1 MDAIPGRDAA
11 ECTAMTACRIDHAPR
26 FRRLA
31 RLTALLAALLGLG
44 GCANLGY
51 YWQSVS
57 GHLQLMRAAR
67 PVSEWLAD
75 PATPPALKAR
85 LELAERIRRYAVTA
99 LDEPDNA
106 SYHRYAD
113 LHRRAAV
120 WNVVAAPEFSLQL
133 KTWCFV
139 VVGCVSYRGYYDE
152 AAAEREAD
160 GLKAEG
166 LEVSVYGVPAYST
179 LGWLN
184 WLGGDPLL
192 NTFIDYPDGELA
204 RIVFHE
210 LAHQVL
216 YVPGDTVFNES
227 YATTVERLGAGEW
240 LAQEGTPAERE
251 QYARVEARRTAFRA
265 LTMATR
271 TELARI
277 YESFGP
283 EAKDRRSELAMKNEA
298 MENFRRRYAELKKSW
313 GGYAGY
319 DHWVAGANNA
329 AFGALA
335 AYDTLVPD
343 FEALFAH
350 EGRNWPR
357 FFAAVKRIAK
367 LPKNERIK
375 ALETYR
381 G

>member
-1 MDAIPGRDAA
+1 
-11 ECTAMTACRIDHAPR
+11 MTACRINAVRAVHVGR
-26 FRRLA
+26 FA
-31 RLTALLAALLGLG
+31 RLTALLALLLGLG

-67 PVSEWLAD
+67 PVDAWLAD
-75 PATPPALKAR
+75 PATPPALKKR

-152 AAAEREAD
+152 AAAEREAA
-160 GLKAEG
+160 GLRAEG

-227 YATTVERLGAGEW
+227 YATTVERLGAAQW
-240 LAQEGTPAERE
+240 LAEEGTPAERE

-271 TELARI
+271 AELERI
-277 YESFGP
+277 YASFGP
-283 EAKDRRSELAMKNEA
+283 QAKDRRSEFAMKKEA
-298 MENFRRRYAELKKSW
+298 MENFRQRYAELKTSW

-319 DHWVAGANNA
+319 DRWVAGANNA

-343 FEALFAH
+343 FEALFAR
-350 EGRNWPR
+350 EGRSWPR
-357 FFAAVKRIAK
+357 FFAAVRKIAK

>member
-1 MDAIPGRDAA
+1 MNDARLPADAA
-11 ECTAMTACRIDHAPR
+11 QPHRPRAPR
-26 FRRLA
+26 TARAMRAARLA
-31 RLTALLAALLGLG
+31 ALLALLLGLG

-57 GHLQLMRAAR
+57 GHLQLMRSAR

-75 PATPPALKAR
+75 PATPPALKRR
-85 LELAERIRRYAVTA
+85 LELAQRIRRYAVTA

-113 LHRRAAV
+113 LHRSAAV
-120 WNVVAAPEFSLQL
+120 WNVVAAPEFSLTL

-152 AAAEREAD
+152 AAAEREAA
-160 GLKAEG
+160 GLAADG

-179 LGWLN
+179 LGWMN
-184 WLGGDPLL
+184 WAGGDPLL

-204 RIVFHE
+204 RIIFHE

-227 YATTVERLGAGEW
+227 YATTVERLGAAQW
-240 LAQEGTPAERE
+240 LVDEGTPAERE
-251 QYARVEARRTAFRA
+251 QYARVEARRSAFRA

-271 TELARI
+271 AELAQI
-277 YESFGP
+277 YASFGP
-283 EAKDRRSELAMKNEA
+283 EAVDRSAELAMKKEA
-298 MENFRRRYAELKKSW
+298 MKNFRQRYAELKSSW

-319 DHWVAGANNA
+319 DRWVAGANNA

-350 EGRNWPR
+350 EGRSWPR
-357 FFAAVKRIAK
+357 FFAAVKKLAK
-367 LPKNERIK
+367 LPKDERNK
-375 ALETYR
+375 ALEAYR